1 MCSEG
6 LQSQERKPRLA
17 NSYKRTYEEH
27 ITKEIQNGPTN
38 LISAKPVNYRTQKC
52 VNYVPLIVR
61 KIDQKPIE
69 WQHSCN
75 IIYISLP
82 TSSCT

>member
-6 LQSQERKPRLA
+6 LQSQERKPRLS

-27 ITKEIQNGPTN
+27 ITKEIQNGPKN

-61 KIDQKPIE
+61 KIDQKPIGVA
-69 WQHSCN
+69 
-75 IIYISLP
+75 I
-82 TSSCT
+82 

>member
-27 ITKEIQNGPTN
+27 ITKEIQNGTTN

-61 KIDQKPIE
+61 KIDQKPIGVA
-69 WQHSCN
+69 
-75 IIYISLP
+75 
-82 TSSCT
+82 T